1 MNIAFMAHDKKKE
14 LMVQFCA
21 AYKSVLAKHTL
32 MGNQRHRTAGC
43 RCNRTSHH
51 AVFVPGPG
59 RAPTAWGAHCL

>member
-51 AVFVPGPG
+51 AVLS
-59 RAPTAWGAHCL
+59 RAQGGHHSLGQQHCL